1 MKARKF
7 LLIWFGPIVQYNDQK
22 SSIAW
27 FIIRLYKQQ
36 QKIATMSPT
45 FPFLHPNFR
54 HLHPSRNTKRK
65 DQTIPSLIQR
75 FIKISTNWFSL
86 LCCRGKCKR
95 IAFSLKRHSLVSLS
109 RCKGAAHKNTRVL
122 AVADRQVITG

>member
-45 FPFLHPNFR
+45 FPFLHPDLR
-54 HLHPSRNTKRK
+54 HLQPLETQSEDQAVPSIT
-65 DQTIPSLIQR
+65 QW
-75 FIKISTNWFSL
+75 FIKISTTGFIAL
-86 LCCRGKCKR
+86 LPR
-95 IAFSLKRHSLVSLS
+95 
-109 RCKGAAHKNTRVL
+109 
-122 AVADRQVITG
+122 